1 MARILVVEDLRL
13 ERLLLE
19 GLLRRAGHETVLAC
33 DGAEA
38 LEVFGRLTIDV
49 VITDIQMPNVDGLE
63 LIAALGAVSPAPP
76 VIAVSGAGEDGL
88 RRARV
93 AGATATFSKPIDPP
107 ELLSAISEAMREA
120 EGRDVG

>member
-1 MARILVVEDLRL
+1 M
-13 ERLLLE
+13 
-19 GLLRRAGHETVLAC
+19 AC

-49 VITDIQMPNVDGLE
+49 VVTDIQMPNVDGLE
-63 LIAALGAVSPAPP
+63 LIAALRAVSPAPP

-93 AGATATFSKPIDPP
+93 AGAAATFKKPIEPQ
-107 ELLSAISEAMREA
+107 ELLSAISEAMREP
-120 EGRDVG
+120 ERRDIG